1 MTPFNGGGGATVPR
15 NDDDNLDGRVNGEQ
29 PEEAEKDHMGWRLL
43 FMLLIAFMLSI
54 SQTVLTVLT
63 VIQFV
68 IMLVNNGEKNARL
81 ADFGTD
87 LGIWM
92 AKAARYQAAASNVKP
107 WPWTDLD

>member
-1 MTPFNGGGGATVPR
+1 VPR
-15 NDDDNLDGRVNGEQ
+15 NDDDNIDGRVNGEQ
-29 PEEAEKDHMGWRLL
+29 PAAAEKDHLGWRLL
-43 FMLLIAFMLSI
+43 YMLLIAFMLSI

-63 VIQFV
+63 VIQFI

-92 AKAARYQAAASNVKP
+92 AKAARYQAAASDVKP